1 MKNFRLA
8 LLAAAL
14 LLICASESLSADS
27 ALVVRVRI
35 AECSNPP
42 PIQLF
47 LLKLSESLTRL
58 GKEPPAWQTLPAATE
73 DDIRNSSMASVVGT
87 YDMVFTSDE
96 EYKRRLEESGILR
109 KSLPIL
115 EEELILVGPDV
126 YFEEFSGADAGAVMQ
141 KIFSEERTFFS
152 LVRNRWALAS
162 QRNLL
167 AEAGVKNPSLNKNY
181 VDSGKDDLGALI
193 QAGDEDA
200 FMLVGEASFA
210 QYQDSQRGMPMLRVL
225 ARTGIRRRCYVALI
239 SNMGF
244 RKMRSETAD
253 KYFDWLAGDEGLS
266 AIESFELGGMSPFR
280 AVR

>member
-1 MKNFRLA
+1 MKNFRLI
-8 LLAAAL
+8 LLAVAL
-14 LLICASESLSADS
+14 LLICASESLAADS
-27 ALVVRVRI
+27 SLVVRVRI

-47 LLKLSESLTRL
+47 LLRLGESLARLSE
-58 GKEPPAWQTLPAATE
+58 EPPAWQTLPAATE
-73 DDIRNSSMASVVGT
+73 DDIRNSSMASVVGV

-96 EYKRRLEESGILR
+96 EYERRLEESGILR
-109 KSLPIL
+109 KSRPIL

-126 YFEEFSGADAGAVMQ
+126 SFEELSGAETDAILR
-141 KIFSEERTFFS
+141 KIFSEDRTFLS
-152 LVRNRWALAS
+152 LVKNRWVLAS
-162 QRNLL
+162 QRSLL
-167 AEAGVKNPSLNKNY
+167 AEAGVKNPGLNKNY
-181 VDSGKDDLGALI
+181 VESSKDDLGALI

-225 ARTGIRRRCYVALI
+225 ARVGIRRRCYVALI

-244 RKMRSETAD
+244 RKVRSETAD
-253 KYFDWLAGDEGLS
+253 KYFDWLAGDEGSS
-266 AIESFELGGMSPFR
+266 AIEGFKLGGMNPFR